1 MPLFSPRWKHSR
13 RIEYSGCD
21 CEIYQQDLVIHRTFD
36 QDHEIDSGVGLRYWH
51 IYVGPECRDD
61 YGDLRFTDRSGRELA
76 YYLWPDYDGESALV
90 TVRLEEANI
99 AGELT
104 IHYGNPSATTTSDE
118 EETYFLFDDFSG
130 SSLDEDK
137 WLSLGGT
144 SIGNDYLVIYGND
157 LCGVVSRAGFPFPF
171 RVDFSYTPLVGEA
184 HIAIVQ
190 DPDGSDEDWVRHGY
204 DKYYEPPV
212 YFYTK
217 RTDGSIEGLE
227 AYYRNPL
234 DGYWMSGSIVWT
246 ANSSIYYELNNS
258 HYPSDPQVN
267 TVTTHNRWSTGT
279 NYIQLMNYYGGSYYD
294 WILVRA
300 HSATPPSLLRTS
312 RGIIPLPIGA
322 IPFDVAVPAD
332 LEILYDIE
340 IGATGSN
347 LSILYHILR
356 SRDILPTYHIEI
368 LKDLATVYQIEVLK
382 DLLTTYHILIKQEAV
397 IPYDIPGG
405 VTFQLVYSID
415 AEAVLDYQINI
426 GSQVYGP
433 ESFWDLVITR
443 KLNQVHTA
451 TFELWTEGSDTS
463 QVREGEVLR
472 IFYNDEVR
480 FSGEIRS
487 IEKDDMSGV
496 WSIVC
501 ESGACRLADSAISG
515 VLDYK
520 STPAD
525 QILRAVLPGAA
536 WVGSI
541 DAASAVDYRQEY
553 ADTLSHVVNVANVIG
568 YDWRVRQQEDRYQV
582 TSRTATTI
590 TVAGAGWPASSQ
602 GLAGRVVVVT
612 SGKAK
617 FRAGIIISHTTD
629 TLTFAGSSWVSDG
642 LAAGDMI
649 RIFGPFRLDV
659 QKRIGSPTP
668 RKTFTVNETIFDSGT
683 GRDIE
688 RVANSIVVPGTAS
701 ITQDRRSIIS
711 GCTTL
716 MTPITVTEAIL
727 RSNLSSSA
735 TEIPVDSTSS
745 FPPSGTIQ
753 IEGERI
759 AYTEKTLSSFTGCTR
774 GVGGTQP
781 AAHNLQTEVV
791 LTSEMPVESTAG
803 FPPSGTIWIG
813 IEKIGYTSLSPTAFL
828 TLTRGVDETEIYS
841 HRAGVLARCGLY
853 TDENPEPGSSVALY
867 GVRRRIVPALGVLDQ
882 NTLDIL
888 AQERLLAF
896 QDLKVWGSATVPA
909 PSFLEDIDVGD
920 EIAIVPAGGG
930 SPDEYRLVGIVWR
943 QMTGEIEIEYGATR
957 EAFLEDLTR
966 LEKGVELATARG
978 AVAMLGTVL
987 SVSENGEVAQVLL
1000 DDGTTVWARIR

>member
-1 MPLFSPRWKHSR
+1 MPLFSPRWTHSR

-21 CEIYQQDLVIHRTFD
+21 QETYQQDLVIHRT
-36 QDHEIDSGVGLRYWH
+36 VGRDYEEEVGGLKVWH
-51 IYVGPECRDD
+51 IFIGPTCRAD
-61 YGDLRFTDRSGRELA
+61 YGDLRFTDHVRRELA
-76 YYLWPDYDGESALV
+76 YYLWPDFDEESARV
-90 TVRLEEANI
+90 TVRLEGADRP
-99 AGELT
+99 GSVT
-104 IHYGNPSATTTSDE
+104 IHYGNPGAESESDGDGTYLFFDHFDGDELDASRWTVYRRAVSVENGYARFRGTSGTKARVRSNIQIGPNVIVE
-118 EETYFLFDDFSG
+118 QRLKITVAQPGVFHFMEVARSDDPG
-130 SSLDEDK
+130 A
-137 WLSLGGT
+137 GGT
-144 SIGNDYLVIYGND
+144 DYYWNYGG
-157 LCGVVSRAGFPFPF
+157 GVSYQVVAGGRTGGVAEPVRAPTYGDWRTFRTYQMVWTLARLTVYQDGVSRDYTRTRTPQLPCYIWFQEGASGEMH
-171 RVDFSYTPLVGEA
+171 VDYC
-184 HIAIVQ
+184 
-190 DPDGSDEDWVRHGY
+190 
-204 DKYYEPPV
+204 
-212 YFYTK
+212 
-217 RTDGSIEGLE
+217 
-227 AYYRNPL
+227 
-234 DGYWMSGSIVWT
+234 
-246 ANSSIYYELNNS
+246 
-258 HYPSDPQVN
+258 
-267 TVTTHNRWSTGT
+267 
-279 NYIQLMNYYGGSYYD
+279 
-294 WILVRA
+294 LVRTY
-300 HSATPPSLLRTS
+300 SAAPPALLRTS
-312 RGIIPLPIGA
+312 RGMIVQTPPIGA
-322 IPFDVAVPAD
+322 ILRYSVPTEI
-332 LEILYDIE
+332 EILYDIE
-340 IGATGSN
+340 IGAAGSN
-347 LSILYHILR
+347 LSLLYHILR
-356 SRDILPTYHIEI
+356 AQEILPIYDILRSQE
-368 LKDLATVYQIEVLK
+368 LAAVYQIEVLK

-405 VTFQLVYSID
+405 VTFTLVYSID
-415 AEAVLDYQINI
+415 AEAVLDYQVNVTDQI
-426 GSQVYGP
+426 YGP
-433 ESFWDLVITR
+433 DRFWDLVITR

-487 IEKDDMSGV
+487 IRKDDMSGI

-525 QILRAVLPGAA
+525 QILRAVLPGPA

-541 DAASAVDYRQEY
+541 EAGPAVDYRQEY

-668 RKTFTVNETIFDSGT
+668 RKTFTVNETIFDSCT

-828 TLTRGVDETEIYS
+828 TLTRGIDKTEIYS